1 MSALT
6 AVYFIPM
13 IKKKDAAYHARTF
26 HVTGNCQNV
35 MKKNSMI
42 RSTTH
47 LIIHGEGLKALT

>member
-1 MSALT
+1 MEILAK

-13 IKKKDAAYHARTF
+13 IPKKDAAYHTF

>member
-35 MKKNSMI
+35 MKKNSIKDEEAVMFV
-42 RSTTH
+42 TV
-47 LIIHGEGLKALT
+47 ENE